1 MNTGIIIAIAVCA
14 AVFVALLIWILSLR
28 TVVPTN
34 MVHVLQKGRRTIS
47 CGVGC
52 KKNVYYKWPEWL
64 PILGIKV
71 RALPVSNFDLSFNNY
86 EAYDENRL
94 PFMCDIQ
101 CYFRISDTNAAAQK
115 IESINEL
122 NQHLQGIVKGAV
134 RSLLAKSNLEEIMS
148 ERSKYG
154 AQFTDS
160 IKEEVAQWGV
170 ECVKNIELM
179 DIKDSQNNNV
189 IVNIMAKKK
198 SEIEKE
204 SRTVVARNNQEAEQA
219 EIRATQEVKLRQAEA
234 DLKIGEARAETDKQV
249 GIAQQQ
255 TQQSLQ
261 EQMKVTKE
269 REMKV
274 LEVDTTR
281 RAEITKQ
288 QMEVQA
294 QAAKQ
299 KTIIDANAEKE
310 RLQVIAEGNL
320 IKSTK
325 DAEAT
330 LIKATKD
337 AEGIKVSRQAEAN
350 GIEAVGKAT
359 AEALKQKELASVT
372 AQTTLAKEIGNNV
385 GYQKYLITIRQVEAH
400 ESIGVEQ
407 ARNLRGSEIKII
419 ANAGDVT
426 QGVNKV
432 MDLFSPKGGTALGG
446 MLEGIAQSE
455 LGKKVIEKI
464 AAPKKKEE
472 KTTQ

>member
-1 MNTGIIIAIAVCA
+1 MGGVIIAAA
-14 AVFVALLIWILSLR
+14 AVGVVLIALLVWVLSLR

-34 MVHVLQKGRRTIS
+34 MVHVLQKGRKTIS

-52 KKNVYYKWPEWL
+52 RKNVYYRWPEFL
-64 PILGIKV
+64 PVLGIKV
-71 RALPVSNFDLSFNNY
+71 RALPVSNFDLSFNSY

-101 CYFRISDTNAAAQK
+101 CYFRISDTNVAAQK
-115 IESINEL
+115 IESITEL

-154 AQFTDS
+154 AQFTSS

-179 DIKDSQNNNV
+179 DIKDSQGNSV
-189 IVNIMAKKK
+189 ILNIMAKKK

-204 SRTVVARNNQEAEQA
+204 SRTVVAKNNQEAEQA
-219 EIRATQEVKLRQAEA
+219 EIRAVQEIKLRQAEA
-234 DLKIGEARAETDKQV
+234 DLNVGEARAKTDKQV
-249 GIAQQQ
+249 GIAQQV

-269 REMKV
+269 REMNV
-274 LEVDTTR
+274 LAVDTTR

-288 QMEVQA
+288 QMELQA

-320 IKSTK
+320 IKVS
-325 DAEAT
+325 
-330 LIKATKD
+330 KD
-337 AEGIKVSRQAEAN
+337 AEGIKIARMAEAN

-372 AQTTLAKEIGNNV
+372 AQTTLAKEIGNNAN
-385 GYQKYLITIRQVEAH
+385 YQKYLVTIRQVEA
-400 ESIGVEQ
+400 EEAIGVEQ
-407 ARNLRGSEIKII
+407 ARNLRGSDIKII
-419 ANAGDVT
+419 ANAGDVS

-432 MDLFSPKGGTALGG
+432 MDLFTPKGGTALGG
-446 MLEGIAQSE
+446 MIEGIAQSS
-455 LGKKVIEKI
+455 LGKKIIEKV
-464 AAPKKKEE
+464 AEPKHKKED
-472 KTTQ
+472 KPSVPLGR